1 MLVLVFWFTCPVMKK
16 QYKFTIGRDQNDFVS
31 RVESLAQIGVRTV
44 RVKLQRR
51 LYIGEKP
58 WGAKGD
64 LKKSTPSEFANI
76 VKTWEMA
83 GMLNVDYTRAVR
95 KYLGQMILTTTGKCH
110 PDAETWEGSGS
121 WGTRQGATR
130 ANIGHRSQNYL
141 QIFRWANER
150 NISTR
155 YRSFNTGEE
164 IALEDFA
171 PYLYAKSASSPS
183 IRTSDGERVQI
194 PFFVSRV
201 NFDDILELRGI
212 ESPLTHPI
220 AASLEIS

>member
-44 RVKLQRR
+44 RLKLQRR

-83 GMLNVDYTRAVR
+83 GTIPA
-95 KYLGQMILTTTGKCH
+95 QF
-110 PDAETWEGSGS
+110 
-121 WGTRQGATR
+121 
-130 ANIGHRSQNYL
+130 ANTLAR
-141 QIFRWANER
+141 
-150 NISTR
+150 
-155 YRSFNTGEE
+155 
-164 IALEDFA
+164 
-171 PYLYAKSASSPS
+171 
-183 IRTSDGERVQI
+183 
-194 PFFVSRV
+194 
-201 NFDDILELRGI
+201 
-212 ESPLTHPI
+212 
-220 AASLEIS
+220 